1 LIIKA
6 ANFER
11 GEMIRT
17 ATTNDIELIR
27 AIAHEVWPVSYRD
40 MISPEQIAYMLDMMY
55 SKESLLRQM
64 NDEACCFLIAQG
76 AAEAKG
82 FASFSEVSDHRFK
95 LHKLYVLS
103 TEQGK
108 GTGTMLLNEVVR
120 RVQLKGGVSIELQ
133 VNKHNKAFHFYS
145 AHGFVVDHEL
155 VLDIGEGYAMDDY
168 VMVKK
173 L

>member
-1 LIIKA
+1 MA
-6 ANFER
+6 
-11 GEMIRT
+11 EMIRP
-17 ATTNDIELIR
+17 ATINDIELIR
-27 AIAHEVWPVSYRD
+27 AIAHEVWPVSYSD
-40 MISPEQIAYMLDMMY
+40 MISPAQIAYMLDMMY
-55 SKESLLRQM
+55 SKESLIRQI
-64 NDEACCFLIAQG
+64 NDEGCSFLIA
-76 AAEAKG
+76 ENTDEPKG
-82 FASFSEVSDHRFK
+82 FASFSEVSEQHFK

-120 RVQLKGGVSIELQ
+120 RAQLKGGVSIELQ
-133 VNKHNKAFHFYS
+133 VNKHNKAFHFYT

-155 VLDIGEGYAMDDY
+155 VLDIGEGYVMDDY